1 MVANVSASDWSTD
14 RGEAWRESM
23 GPLEA
28 MLVPVNAPL
37 IEALDLDAPYRIAD
51 IGCGGGETSIAI
63 ARNAY
68 PGSHVDGFDISPA
81 LVAAAKRKEAYGEVP
96 IHFHVQDAG
105 HPLSEPVQFDRL
117 TSRFGIMFFP
127 DADRA
132 FANLAQWL
140 KPGGRFAFAVWGP
153 PAENPWMAS
162 IRSVLSNHIVLPT
175 PEPGAPGPFRYQDV
189 DGFISLLDASGFADV
204 HSVSWKQQLSLGGG
218 LSAEAAASF
227 ALEAFSIGQLLN
239 QSDQIT
245 ARAAH
250 SELASL
256 FSKHLVDEQVRMDAQ
271 VHIVTGTRLSS

>member
-28 MLVPVNAPL
+28 MLAPVNTPL

-51 IGCGGGETSIAI
+51 IGCGGGETSIAM

-68 PGSHVDGFDISPA
+68 PGSTVDGFDISPA
-81 LVAAAKRKEAYGEVP
+81 LVDAAKRKEAYGDVP

-105 HPLSEPVQFDRL
+105 QPLSEPAQFDRL
-117 TSRFGIMFFP
+117 ISRFGIMFFP
-127 DADRA
+127 DADHA
-132 FANLAQWL
+132 FTNLVDWL
-140 KPGGRFAFAVWGP
+140 KPGGRFAFAVWGSP
-153 PAENPWMAS
+153 SENPWMSS

-175 PEPGAPGPFRYQDV
+175 PEPGAPGPFRYHDV
-189 DGFISLLDASGFADV
+189 DGFISLLDASGFADIK
-204 HSVSWKQQLSLGGG
+204 SGSWKDQLPLGGG

-256 FSKHLVDEQVRMDAQ
+256 FSKHLVDDQVRMDAH